1 MVKTLRFMLIAF
13 AAMVCNGAWA
23 DAYKT
28 LTFPDDGE
36 DGNAIHSYNVT
47 WKAQKGEDTWIISN
61 FNSNE
66 WKDSYIAC
74 GTKGESSKA
83 TITTGF
89 RIDKKIATVVV
100 TIDEVVTEK
109 VKTIQLLSASD
120 EAFGDVLGSVITESV
135 NAGELQLKFDVEG
148 TGSQLAEGLYYK
160 LVFDC
165 DAADEDGVIRISKI
179 QYFEEGKT
187 PETGIA
193 AIQTSQDNGT
203 VIYNLNGQRLS
214 EMQKGINIVNGKKVF
229 VK

>member
-36 DGNAIHSYNVT
+36 EGNAVYSYDVT

-61 FNSNE
+61 FNTNE
-66 WKDSYIAC
+66 WKDGASYIAC
-74 GTKGESSKA
+74 GTKGVSSKA
-83 TITTGF
+83 TVTTGF

-100 TIDEVVTEK
+100 TIDEVVPEK
-109 VKTIQLLSASD
+109 VKSIQLLSASD
-120 EAFGDVLGSVITESV
+120 EAFGDILGAVTTESV
-135 NAGELQLKFDVEG
+135 NAGELQLKLEG
-148 TGSQLAEGLYYK
+148 TGSQLVEGLYYK

-179 QYFEEGKT
+179 QYFEEGNT

-193 AIQTSQDNGT
+193 AIQTLQDNGT